1 MAKIPR
7 IEQTYYYAAPPARI
21 FTALTEPS
29 ELAKWFVE
37 KAVFPAKEGATFR
50 LTWRGGFTMKGKVL
64 AFDPPSKLRLEW
76 VDRLEGKQVYRT
88 EVRFT
93 LQKKGKGTL
102 LSLVHRGFKSGKM
115 WIALYGSIQSGW
127 TFYLTNLRSV
137 LERGIDLRRKFDVLG

>member
-7 IEQTYYYAAPPARI
+7 IEQTYYYAAPPSRI
-21 FTALTEPS
+21 FAALTEPS

-37 KAVFPAKEGATFR
+37 KAVFPPREGAAFR
-50 LTWRGGFTMKGKVL
+50 LTWRGSYTMKGRVL
-64 AFDPPSKLRLEW
+64 VFDPPTKLHLEW
-76 VDRLEGKQVYRT
+76 ADRFEGKQVFVT
-88 EVRFT
+88 EARFT
-93 LQKKGKGTL
+93 LKKKGKGTL
-102 LSLVHRGFKSGKM
+102 LSLTHRGFKSGKK